1 MNLRNIYVMC
11 KNNYSVIKNIQ
22 GNEITINSRH
32 GIKITDWIVAR
43 DVLMELRTVNSLK
56 IEVDSL
62 IEAVPAVYRNK
73 NEFVVDRNEWTD
85 ISNAKNRLIRTME
98 DTMNLY
104 EKMGLNTEERI
115 GIDIKLPKYR
125 DFSEFVQYVND
136 LEKILTKCP
145 FLQAE
150 NEELVF
156 DNVDVGSTW
165 LSFVV
170 VANIAIAGGSVL
182 LNNIAAFVDK
192 CIVLRSHY
200 LTLKKQKAQLES
212 DERTE
217 AEKETIRKY
226 LEDIYK
232 RQVDAIIKE
241 LEEITGHKVENKDG
255 DENGRINLCME
266 KMGALIDLGLQIHS
280 SIDSPKET
288 QVLFEP
294 LEMKYSQISDS
305 LKLLEKKSDKADE

>member
-1 MNLRNIYVMC
+1 
-11 KNNYSVIKNIQ
+11 
-22 GNEITINSRH
+22 
-32 GIKITDWIVAR
+32 
-43 DVLMELRTVNSLK
+43 
-56 IEVDSL
+56 
-62 IEAVPAVYRNK
+62 
-73 NEFVVDRNEWTD
+73 
-85 ISNAKNRLIRTME
+85 
-98 DTMNLY
+98 
-104 EKMGLNTEERI
+104 MGLNTEERI

-226 LEDIYK
+226 LEDMYK
-232 RQVDAIIKE
+232 MQVDAAIKE
-241 LEEITGHKVENKDG
+241 LEETTGHKVENKDG
-255 DENGRINLCME
+255 DENGRINFCME

-294 LEMKYSQISDS
+294 LEMKYSRISDS

>member
-98 DTMNLY
+98 DTMDLY

-200 LTLKKQKAQLES
+200 LTLKK
-212 DERTE
+212 
-217 AEKETIRKY
+217 
-226 LEDIYK
+226 
-232 RQVDAIIKE
+232 
-241 LEEITGHKVENKDG
+241 
-255 DENGRINLCME
+255 
-266 KMGALIDLGLQIHS
+266 
-280 SIDSPKET
+280 
-288 QVLFEP
+288 
-294 LEMKYSQISDS
+294 
-305 LKLLEKKSDKADE
+305 

>member
-22 GNEITINSRH
+22 GNEVTINARH
-32 GIKITDWIVAR
+32 GVKITDWIVAR

-62 IEAVPAVYRNK
+62 IEEVPAVYRNK

-98 DTMNLY
+98 DTMDLY

-136 LEKILTKCP
+136 LEMIFTKCP

-170 VANIAIAGGSVL
+170 AANIAIVGGSVL

-192 CIVLRSHY
+192 CIILRSHY
-200 LTLKKQKAQLES
+200 LRSRNRRL
-212 DERTE
+212 
-217 AEKETIRKY
+217 
-226 LEDIYK
+226 
-232 RQVDAIIKE
+232 
-241 LEEITGHKVENKDG
+241 N
-255 DENGRINLCME
+255 
-266 KMGALIDLGLQIHS
+266 
-280 SIDSPKET
+280 
-288 QVLFEP
+288 
-294 LEMKYSQISDS
+294 
-305 LKLLEKKSDKADE
+305 

>member
-11 KNNYSVIKNIQ
+11 KNNYSAIKNIQ

-62 IEAVPAVYRNK
+62 IEEVPAVYRNK

-98 DTMNLY
+98 DTMDLY

-136 LEKILTKCP
+136 LEMIFTKCP

-170 VANIAIAGGSVL
+170 AANIAIVGGSVL

-192 CIVLRSHY
+192 CIILRSHY
-200 LTLKKQKAQLES
+200 LTLKKQKAQLEA

-226 LEDIYK
+226 LEDMYK
-232 RQVDAIIKE
+232 LQVDAAIKE
-241 LEEITGHKVENKDG
+241 LEETTGHKVENKDG

-305 LKLLEKKSDKADE
+305 LKLLEKKSDKVDE